1 MSAATIVASILE
13 ISALI
18 AQWVDEGLDNE
29 EIRKRLAD
37 PAHVGDDLL
46 DGVRERRD
54 IGRRL
59 LGRDPG

>member
-1 MSAATIVASILE
+1 MSAAAIVGSILE
-13 ISALI
+13 IATLI
-18 AQWVDEGLDNE
+18 AKWVDEGLDNE

-37 PAHVGDDLL
+37 PSHVGDDLL

-59 LGRDPG
+59 LNRDPG